1 MLRFCA
7 RHSPES
13 AALFFIPVMLMQ
25 MRDSLWEAKRF
36 LPAVIHHISSRYP
49 FWNRSNGAD
58 HYIFTGQDMG
68 GCWIPELLR
77 NAHIVSHFG
86 FTASIKLWVNQPK
99 WMEARQERDQRA
111 WLGGENY
118 TSYLFPKC
126 YRRHKDVV
134 VPIDVSVPREDR
146 ERQHARLAAECGAD
160 GDAPEAPKKVSAR
173 SKTLLYMAGS
183 VVPSNKGGS
192 GFYSQGVRQF
202 FHKLHRNTPGV
213 VFDVG
218 GWGVAGL
225 RDATFCLA
233 PSGWGYGWRISISLA
248 MHCIPVIIQPLV
260 EQAYHDMLPY
270 KSFSLRFA
278 PADVPILP
286 HILRHIERNRSRIC
300 ELRSSAARYYRTL
313 LWEPPGLAYDM
324 LQISLCRRA
333 LLRVLR
339 DQAPAQRRLPPWYR
353 CAQLTAESLLAQTS
367 DHVIG
372 EGWPAIEPSPSGGR

>member
-1 MLRFCA
+1 MRYAPTYVYTLPTDMSMEFTYQRDPTRRGTFYGNRVFVEMLHA
-7 RHSPES
+7 RGDALVADPES

-192 GFYSQGVRQF
+192 GFYSQDR
-202 FHKLHRNTPGV
+202 KSV
-213 VFDVG
+213 V
-218 GWGVAGL
+218 
-225 RDATFCLA
+225 
-233 PSGWGYGWRISISLA
+233 
-248 MHCIPVIIQPLV
+248 
-260 EQAYHDMLPY
+260 
-270 KSFSLRFA
+270 
-278 PADVPILP
+278 
-286 HILRHIERNRSRIC
+286 
-300 ELRSSAARYYRTL
+300 
-313 LWEPPGLAYDM
+313 
-324 LQISLCRRA
+324 
-333 LLRVLR
+333 
-339 DQAPAQRRLPPWYR
+339 
-353 CAQLTAESLLAQTS
+353 
-367 DHVIG
+367 
-372 EGWPAIEPSPSGGR
+372 